1 MSRPP
6 APVLTGP
13 TPVTHPLADGDAGSG
28 FSCEHE
34 ALNRFL
40 RESAGQ
46 NQDRDMSRTWI
57 LRRSVGD
64 DPAWPLVLGFY
75 TLGLASV
82 KRETLPPEV
91 VKRLPKYPIPAILIA
106 RLARDHR
113 VKGKGIGEKLL
124 DDAHRRALSINA
136 LAGAVLVIVDAKD
149 VHARDFYAKFG
160 YQQLLPGE
168 VGTPEWPLR
177 MYLRMKDLRAAFAEA
192 SEGSV

>member
-1 MSRPP
+1 MSPSTAPSLAIP
-6 APVLTGP
+6 APVTQ
-13 TPVTHPLADGDAGSG
+13 PLADGDAGSG

-46 NQDRDMSRTWI
+46 NQDRDMSRTWV
-57 LRRSVGD
+57 LRRSAGD
-64 DPAWPLVLGFY
+64 DPSWPLVLGYY
-75 TLGLASV
+75 TLGLAVV
-82 KRETLPPEV
+82 KRETLPLDV

-113 VKGKGIGEKLL
+113 VKGRGIGEILL
-124 DDAHRRALSINA
+124 DDAHRRALTINA
-136 LAGAVLVIVDAKD
+136 QGGAVLVLVDAKD

-160 YQQLLPGE
+160 YQQLLPEE

-177 MYLRMKDLRAAFAEA
+177 MYLRMKDIRMAFAET
-192 SEGSV
+192 S